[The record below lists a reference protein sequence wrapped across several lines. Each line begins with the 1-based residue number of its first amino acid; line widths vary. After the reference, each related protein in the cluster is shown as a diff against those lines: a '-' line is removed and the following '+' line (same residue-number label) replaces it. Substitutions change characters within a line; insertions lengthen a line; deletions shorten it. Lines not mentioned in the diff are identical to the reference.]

1 MIYQPILC
9 ASCSKNPASREM
21 ITLCQRHVC
30 IPCATAIAEAL
41 PLLKT
46 QPCRRQT
53 ICMRLHECGIRISP
67 ADKRLFELVEYG
79 VTDEQ
84 IRGACDIAKESTGS
98 INLGYVIAILRN
110 ERERGIKYVTGTP
123 KAVHDT
129 GAEAPAFVLKPKEDW
144 ERLGFVSQADYEAW
158 QFAHDQE
165 YRRGRRISQ
174 AESIRMWMGVA

>member
-1 MIYQPILC
+1 MVCQLCSTNPINTEIQTLCKRPVCLSC
-9 ASCSKNPASREM
+9 AS
-21 ITLCQRHVC
+21 
-30 IPCATAIAEAL
+30 AIAEAL

-53 ICMRLHECGIRISP
+53 ICMRLHEYGIRISP

-98 INLGYVIAILRN
+98 AGFGYVIAILRN
-110 ERERGIKYVTGTP
+110 ERARQ
-123 KAVHDT
+123 A
-129 GAEAPAFVLKPKEDW
+129 APAKPPEPAAIDVPVRPKEDW
-144 ERLGFVSQADYEAW
+144 ERLGFASQADYEAW

-165 YRRGRRISQ
+165 YRRGRRISE
-174 AESIRMWMGVA
+174 AESRNLWLGVV